1 MMESRAYSY
10 GSVGGTDHV
19 VTSIKGCV
27 VFDTATGVIQHVHQV
42 VTIEGA
48 EETTDEEV
56 ARRALGFAR
65 ERLESG
71 TPLPGATAVQAVEGE
86 LDVLPFDPGR
96 LDLSRPHRVDPQ
108 TRALVP
114 DESAAR

>member
-1 MMESRAYSY
+1 MAQLATDRLRADQLRDIRNRHRFRSAGLDARPNGSLGVVMESRAYSY

-27 VFDTATGVIQHVHQV
+27 VFDTATGAIQHVHQV

-56 ARRALGFAR
+56 ARRALGF
-65 ERLESG
+65 
-71 TPLPGATAVQAVEGE
+71 
-86 LDVLPFDPGR
+86 
-96 LDLSRPHRVDPQ
+96 
-108 TRALVP
+108 
-114 DESAAR
+114 